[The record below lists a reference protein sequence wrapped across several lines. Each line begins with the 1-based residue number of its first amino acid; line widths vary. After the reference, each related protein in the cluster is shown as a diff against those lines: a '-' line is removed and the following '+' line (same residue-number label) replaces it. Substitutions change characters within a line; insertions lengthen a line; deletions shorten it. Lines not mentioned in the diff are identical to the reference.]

1 MRAIELQ
8 GFAADRLAMAER
20 PQPEPGPGEV
30 LVRVKACSLNYRDWL
45 MVQGVYNPK
54 QKLPLIPLSDGAGEV
69 MATGPGVTAFRP
81 GDRVLGHFFPNWQSG
96 GPSAEKFGISMGGPY
111 DGWLCESRTY
121 PAHALAKI
129 PDHLNFTEAASLP
142 CAALTAWS
150 AIVTLGQVQPG
161 DLVLVQGTGGVSLFA
176 LQFAKLAGAEV
187 IVTSS
192 SDEKLEK
199 ARTLGADHG
208 INYRSNPE
216 WGRAARQISGGK
228 GLDHIVE
235 VGGAGTLNQ
244 SIRAIRPGGTVSMI
258 GVLSGPMSNDLL
270 LPLVVMQQVRL
281 QGVTVGSKEGF
292 DAMLRAMTLSKIKPV
307 LDRSFDFSESG
318 VRAAYE
324 HMGKGAAFGKIVVSL

>member
-8 GFAADRLAMAER
+8 GFAVDRLAMAER

-30 LVRVKACSLNYRDWL
+30 LVRVRACSLNYRDWL
-45 MVQGVYNPK
+45 MAQGMYNPK

-69 MATGPGVTAFRP
+69 TAVGSGVAAFGP
-81 GDRVLGHFFPNWQSG
+81 GDRVLGHFFPNWLSG
-96 GPSAEKFGISMGGPY
+96 APGVEKFSVSMGGPL

-121 PAHALAKI
+121 PAHALSRI
-129 PDHLNFTEAASLP
+129 PDHLSFEEAATLP

-161 DLVLVQGTGGVSLFA
+161 DLVLVQGTGGVALFA
-176 LQFAKLAGAEV
+176 LQFAKRAGAEV

-192 SDEKLEK
+192 SDAKLEK
-199 ARTLGADHG
+199 ARALGADHG
-208 INYRSNPE
+208 INYRSNPD
-216 WGRAARQISGGK
+216 WGRAARTLSGGR
-228 GLDHIVE
+228 GVDHIVE
-235 VGGAGTLNQ
+235 LGGAGTLTQ
-244 SIRAIRPGGTVSMI
+244 SIRAIRPGGTISMI
-258 GVLSGPMSNDLL
+258 GVLSGATSNDLL

-292 DAMLRAMTLSKIKPV
+292 DAMLRAMALGKMKPV

-318 VRAAYE
+318 VRAAYA
-324 HMGKGAAFGKIVVSL
+324 HMGKGAAFGKIAIAL